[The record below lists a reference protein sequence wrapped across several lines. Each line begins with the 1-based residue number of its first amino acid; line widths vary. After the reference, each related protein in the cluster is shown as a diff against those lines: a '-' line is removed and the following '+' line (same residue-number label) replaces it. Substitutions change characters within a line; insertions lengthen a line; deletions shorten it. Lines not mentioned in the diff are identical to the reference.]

1 MTALMPEYDTTD
13 SIPVF
18 APREPV
24 RLPRDNL
31 QPPEIIEKRAVARLG
46 QRLAG
51 VVLIAALIGAAVG
64 YEAGAGHD
72 SAQQRL
78 DAAQTQGSRLQAERA
93 RLAPAQQALTAAQQ
107 AQQTLKAAMAQE
119 VLWSRYLEEVKLKLP
134 KTTRLSNMVLG
145 SSTAATGSASSGS
158 ATTPRTGTSATT
170 GSTAGSTGTGS
181 TGGTAGTPG
190 AAGAAGAT
198 AADAAISSATFTGT
212 AESQYAVAD
221 WLQNMTTI
229 PGFSGPYL
237 SSTAPAA
244 AAGGSKLVTFTVTV
258 DVTAAALSHRY
269 DDVAGG

>member
-24 RLPRDNL
+24 RLPRVNL
-31 QPPEIIEKRAVARLG
+31 LPPEIIEKRAVARLG

-119 VLWSRYLEEVKLKLP
+119 VLWSLPGGGQAQAAQDHPAVEHGAGLVDGSNRQREQRVRDRAEDRDVGDDGFHGRQRRHRLDGRY
-134 KTTRLSNMVLG
+134 RG
-145 SSTAATGSASSGS
+145 DAGCRRRSGS
-158 ATTPRTGTSATT
+158 DSR
-170 GSTAGSTGTGS
+170 
-181 TGGTAGTPG
+181 
-190 AAGAAGAT
+190 
-198 AADAAISSATFTGT
+198 
-212 AESQYAVAD
+212 
-221 WLQNMTTI
+221 
-229 PGFSGPYL
+229 
-237 SSTAPAA
+237 
-244 AAGGSKLVTFTVTV
+244 
-258 DVTAAALSHRY
+258 
-269 DDVAGG
+269 

>member
-1 MTALMPEYDTTD
+1 MTALMPEHDTTD

-24 RLPRDNL
+24 RLPRVNL
-31 QPPEIIEKRAVARLG
+31 LPPEIIEKRAVARLG
-46 QRLAG
+46 QRLGG

-181 TGGTAGTPG
+181 T
-190 AAGAAGAT
+190 AAPRGRR
-198 AADAAISSATFTGT
+198 
-212 AESQYAVAD
+212 V
-221 WLQNMTTI
+221 
-229 PGFSGPYL
+229 
-237 SSTAPAA
+237 PAA
-244 AAGGSKLVTFTVTV
+244 QRARQPLTPPSRRPRSPARRRASTPSPTGCRT
-258 DVTAAALSHRY
+258 
-269 DDVAGG
+269 

>member
-24 RLPRDNL
+24 RLPRVNL
-31 QPPEIIEKRAVARLG
+31 LPPEIIEKRAVARLG
-46 QRLAG
+46 QRLGG

-158 ATTPRTGTSATT
+158 ATAPRTGTSATT

-237 SSTAPAA
+237 SSTAPAG